1 MLTIMFDPHFKSLQA
16 MENYVEYGDYIHFF
30 LKWCKH
36 GSPSFIDI
44 FWSVKPYYQTCVT
57 IVRFGDFIENV
68 NNILGVG
75 TCVEES
81 LCALVVGELFL
92 FKTLYVTL
100 ATCDD
105 PLSNLVA
112 NS

>member
-1 MLTIMFDPHFKSLQA
+1 MFDPHFKSLQA
-16 MENYVEYGDYIHFF
+16 MENYVECGDYIDFSF
-30 LKWCKH
+30 KWCKR
-36 GSPSFIDI
+36 GSPSFINC
-44 FWSVKPYYQTCVT
+44 FWNVKPYYQTCAT
-57 IVRFGDFIENV
+57 IARFGDFIEKV

-75 TCVEES
+75 KSMEEY

-92 FKTLYVTL
+92 FKMLYVTL

>member
-1 MLTIMFDPHFKSLQA
+1 L
-16 MENYVEYGDYIHFF
+16 ECGDYIHFAF
-30 LKWCKH
+30 KWCKH
-36 GSPSFIDI
+36 GSPSFIDS
-44 FWSVKPYYQTCVT
+44 FWSVKPYYQTCAT
-57 IVRFGDFIENV
+57 ITRFGDFIEKV

-75 TCVEES
+75 TSMEEY
-81 LCALVVGELFL
+81 LWALVVGELFL

-112 NS
+112 IHKS